1 MRMVVRN
8 MSNRLMRIIIVDDEP
23 IICEGLQKTINWAML
38 GAEVAGIAY
47 DGEEALR
54 LAAALAPDIVLSDI
68 RMDGMDGL
76 ELAERLRQVNP
87 QLIVIMISGYEDFEY
102 ARRAVRIGVTD
113 YLLKPVEIDELM
125 GVVGRAIERIREQEK
140 AGAPEED
147 LLWFLSAIDGKPT
160 YTESPLQRRSGWEN
174 QAYRIIVS
182 QIENYGNHYID
193 LPDDARKQLQGQWLQ
208 AIDGALHN
216 GGLRALSAFAHP
228 NLLFT
233 LVAAPESDDEAEWE
247 ARLEQAMLAWQGE
260 GVLYCALSP
269 AYTKLGE
276 TAAICD
282 KARQQLAY
290 HVLRTGSVLSE
301 QACRKL
307 EAGRQQRRG
316 LGIVPDW
323 AARLSGMLFRQE
335 REEANQLV
343 RELFAL
349 MREHQLLLTEALS
362 LLEEQVALLR
372 QRLRHSGLPAELA
385 AEQKLHIDLHIH
397 NSFAAVEE
405 LVLTELAALSAAIS
419 SQAMNKFY
427 WAVEKAI
434 RYMEEHYGQ
443 DLKASEVAA
452 WLNITP
458 SHFSYIFKQ
467 NTGKNFK
474 EYMNSLRIEHARR
487 LLETTNDKVFEIAD
501 QVGYSE
507 YKYFVSVF
515 KAVTGL
521 TPKEYR
527 AMKAG
532 Q

>member
-1 MRMVVRN
+1 
-8 MSNRLMRIIIVDDEP
+8 MRIIIVDDEP
-23 IICEGLQKTINWAML
+23 IICEGLQKTVDWAML
-38 GAEVAGIAY
+38 GAEAVGIAY

-54 LAAALAPDIVLSDI
+54 LAAALKPDIVLSDI

-76 ELAERLRQVNP
+76 ELAERLRQANP
-87 QLIVIMISGYEDFEY
+87 QLAIVMISGYEDFEY
-102 ARRAVRIGVTD
+102 ARRAMRIGVVD
-113 YLLKPVEIDELM
+113 YLLKPVEIEELM
-125 GVVGRAIERIREQEK
+125 SVVGRAIERIREREQ
-140 AGAPEED
+140 AGAPEEE
-147 LLWFLSAIDGKPT
+147 LLWFLSAIDGKPS
-160 YTESPLQRRSGWEN
+160 YAESPLQRRSGWEN
-174 QAYRIIVS
+174 QAYRIVAS
-182 QIENYGNHYID
+182 QVEDYGKHYAG
-193 LPDDARKQLQGQWLQ
+193 LPDEERQQLQDQWLQ
-208 AIDGALHN
+208 RIEGALHA
-216 GGLRALSAFAHP
+216 GDVQAMSAFGHP
-228 NLLFT
+228 NLLYT
-233 LVAAPESDDEAEWE
+233 LVAAAPAACSEAEWE
-247 ARLEQAMLAWQGE
+247 ARLEQAMRTWQGA
-260 GVLYCALSP
+260 GALYCALTP
-269 AYTKLGE
+269 AYTQLGE
-276 TAAICD
+276 TAAMCG

-290 HVLRTGSVLSE
+290 HVLLPGSVLSE
-301 QACRKL
+301 QACRQL
-307 EAGRQQRRG
+307 EAARQQRRAAG
-316 LGIVPDW
+316 SAGVAPDW

-335 REEANQLV
+335 SEEANQLV
-343 RELFAL
+343 REWFAW
-349 MREHQLLLTEALS
+349 MREQRLLLAEAIS

-372 QRLRHSGLPAELA
+372 QRLRQSGLPPELA
-385 AEQKLHIDLHIH
+385 ADHKLHIDLHIH
-397 NSFAAVEE
+397 NSLDAVEQ
-405 LVLTELAALSAAIS
+405 LVLAELNALAAAIG
-419 SQAMNKFY
+419 SQAMSKFY

-434 RYMEEHYGQ
+434 RYMEEHYGE

-474 EYMNSLRIEHARR
+474 EYMNGLRIEHARR